1 MQVLQVG
8 SEKLLLLELEAGVL
22 SGIATQLGYAVRQI
36 DETTRVVSM
45 ELRAEDREAPLLL
58 FDAADPGNLGWFSRC
73 HFYVDGATGAV
84 LQTPVRLANVR
95 DAAGRVRADGI
106 RMQIAKELPAKY
118 RIPGKQPLN
127 EHAIYAIVYNL
138 LGALLEVG
146 VAVCGA
152 GVVKPLSGRSQTVRS
167 RT

>member
-8 SEKLLLLELEAGVL
+8 SEKLLLLELEPAVV
-22 SGIATQLGYAVRQI
+22 SGIATQLGYSVRGI
-36 DETTRVVSM
+36 EDTPRTLSM
-45 ELRAEDREAPLLL
+45 ELRVEDREAPLLL
-58 FDAADPGNLGWFSRC
+58 FDAADSGNLGWFSRC
-73 HFYVDGATGAV
+73 HFYVDGGTGSV
-84 LQTPVRLANVR
+84 LQTPVRLANLR
-95 DAAGRVRADGI
+95 DASGRVRADGI
-106 RMQIAKELPAKY
+106 RLQIAKELPAKF
-118 RIPGKQPLN
+118 RMPGKQPLN

-138 LGALLEVG
+138 LGALLEAG